1 METRENR
8 IGKFTSDRG
17 KVSSLNQRITDS
29 NFYQDY
35 SYVVRSRTP
44 IKQWR
49 SAIKDTTHPAGFQL
63 FGEVYMESEAS
74 NRMNPVQ
81 LNTQNLTTYL
91 CIPAPK
97 ITGQSVTRT
106 ITETII
112 GSANINVR
120 RGLGSVSVDAFD
132 ETMTRIREITLSP
145 AFDGVFDSDTGQN
158 SGNKVFTIIDK
169 KTGSA
174 YTPYNEQELMIS
186 LDGVVQQPIRTY
198 TVTGNQIKFYEAPLG
213 PRMEE
218 GVLVPPVSLYGK
230 AFKFRENNNSYGYSS
245 IF

>member
-1 METRENR
+1 MCIRDRVITTRESR

-17 KVSSLNQRITDS
+17 KVSSLNQRVTDS

-44 IKQWR
+44 IDKWR
-49 SAIKDTTHPAGFQL
+49 NALKDTTHPAGFKM
-63 FGEVYMESEAS
+63 FGEVYLESEGS
-74 NRMNPVQ
+74 NRMTPDQ
-81 LNTQNLTTYL
+81 HNTQNVTTYL
-91 CIPAPK
+91 CIPTPK
-97 ITGQSVTRT
+97 VTSTSVTRT

-169 KTGSA
+169 
-174 YTPYNEQELMIS
+174 LS
-186 LDGVVQQPIRTY
+186 LIH
-198 TVTGNQIKFYEAPLG
+198 I
-213 PRMEE
+213 
-218 GVLVPPVSLYGK
+218 
-230 AFKFRENNNSYGYSS
+230 
-245 IF
+245 